1 MAYNTICLKSF
12 SERIKKELVA
22 NAALTPG
29 MLVEEMSTGKVRKHA
44 GDDAFVGPVMVALED
59 ELQGKEINEAF
70 AADDI
75 VPVWYPQR
83 GEEAYMLLADG
94 ENVVIG
100 DKLSSNGDGFLRK
113 YASPES
119 TIEETG
125 AIVAIAKEAVNRST
139 SSGGD
144 TNTTG
149 RIRVEFV

>member
-1 MAYNTICLKSF
+1 MAYNTICLKSL
-12 SERIKKELVA
+12 SERIVKELVA

-44 GDDAFVGPVMVALED
+44 GDDAFVTAMFALED
-59 ELQGKEINEAF
+59 ELQGKEISEAY

-75 VPVWYPQR
+75 VKCWYPQH
-83 GEEAYMLLADG
+83 GEEVYALLADG
-94 ENVVIG
+94 ENASIG
-100 DKLSSNGDGFLRK
+100 SKLSSNGDGYLRV

-119 TIEETG
+119 AIEETG

-144 TNTTG
+144 TNVTG
-149 RIRVEFV
+149 RIRVEII